1 MGPILR
7 HKLILSASRV
17 AIIAAT
23 AALSGCSGANFFSN
37 SDSPGT
43 RNLVLPE
50 KQDVVGGAAYWG
62 ARYDANRTDIPA
74 AVSFARNLRQMG
86 GAQQAVTLLKEVV
99 MTAPD
104 NASVLSEY
112 GKALTAVGRSS
123 DAIPFFARSIQI
135 DSRDWSTF
143 SAYGVALD
151 QTGAHKKAQD
161 NYFIALD
168 LSSNNPTVQGNLAM
182 SYVLGGQIAQGEAI
196 LRKLV
201 ARPDATAQMRQNLA
215 MVASLKGDKVE
226 AEQLARQDLT
236 GPDVFNN
243 MAVMRQ
249 LSATNAKPADTPK
262 PADAPK
268 PATPAAVAP
277 AAKVTPKE
285 APSASLAPAATPYPP
300 NGAPLLVRPK
310 DTSVLPVPTRPM
322 APIADGN
329 AKPAQAVAAE
339 ATTPKNIVAPSSAV
353 TTPAAPATQKRKPPV
368 TMAPIPDEAAAPAK
382 TATPAPASAPVAKSP
397 NQALAPAVLR
407 QSQKDETLGAESV
420 ELAVSAY

>member
-62 ARYDANRTDIPA
+62 ARYDANRADIPA
-74 AVSFARNLRQMG
+74 AISFARNLRQMG

-112 GKALTAVGRSS
+112 GKALTAVGRSQ
-123 DAIPFFARSIQI
+123 DAIPFFARSVQI
-135 DSRDWSTF
+135 DHRDWSTF

-151 QTGAHKKAQD
+151 QTGAHKQAQD

-168 LSSNNPTVQGNLAM
+168 LSPNNPTVQGNLAM
-182 SYVLGGQIAQGEAI
+182 SYVLGGQMAQGEAI

-215 MVASLKGDKVE
+215 MVASLKGDKIE

-236 GPDVFNN
+236 GADVFNN

-249 LSATNAKPADTPK
+249 LSATNAKPAE
-262 PADAPK
+262 APK
-268 PATPAAVAP
+268 PPAPTAVAP
-277 AAKVTPKE
+277 ATKAAPKE
-285 APSASLAPAATPYPP
+285 APSAALAPNPASYPP
-300 NGAPLLVRPK
+300 NGAPPLVRPK

-322 APIADGN
+322 APIADSDTQ
-329 AKPAQAVAAE
+329 PAQAAAAE
-339 ATTPKNIVAPSSAV
+339 ATTPKNIVAPAAAV
-353 TTPAAPATQKRKPPV
+353 TTPATPVTQKRKPPV
-368 TMAPIPDEAAAPAK
+368 TMAPIPDEAEVPAK
-382 TATPAPASAPVAKSP
+382 TATPAPASAPAAKP
-397 NQALAPAVLR
+397 ANQALAPAVLR
-407 QSQKDETLGAESV
+407 QSQKDETLGAEPV

>member
-1 MGPILR
+1 MGPFLR

-23 AALSGCSGANFFSN
+23 VALSGCSGANFFSN

-43 RNLVLPE
+43 RNLILPE

-62 ARYDANRTDIPA
+62 ARYDANRADIPA
-74 AVSFARNLRQMG
+74 AISFARNLRQMG

-123 DAIPFFARSIQI
+123 DAIPFFTRSVQI
-135 DSRDWSTF
+135 DHRDWTTY
-143 SAYGVALD
+143 SAFGVALD
-151 QTGAHKKAQD
+151 QTGAHKQAQD

-168 LSSNNPTVQGNLAM
+168 LSPNNPTIQGNLAM

-215 MVASLKGDKVE
+215 MVASLKGDKLE

-249 LSATNAKPADTPK
+249 LSATNAKPAD
-262 PADAPK
+262 APK
-268 PATPAAVAP
+268 PPAPAAVAP
-277 AAKVTPKE
+277 AAKAQPKE
-285 APSASLAPAATPYPP
+285 TPSASLAPAATPYPP
-300 NGAPLLVRPK
+300 NGAPPLVRPK

-322 APIADGN
+322 APIADVDT
-329 AKPAQAVAAE
+329 KPAQAVAAE
-339 ATTPKNIVAPSSAV
+339 ATTPKNIVAPAAV
-353 TTPAAPATQKRKPPV
+353 ATTPAAPVTQRRKPPV
-368 TMAPIPDEAAAPAK
+368 TMSPIPDEVTPPAK
-382 TATPAPASAPVAKSP
+382 TATPTPATAPVAKP
-397 NQALAPAVLR
+397 ANQALAPALLR
-407 QSQKDETLGAESV
+407 QSQKDETLGAEPV

>member
-1 MGPILR
+1 MRPILR

-62 ARYDANRTDIPA
+62 ARYDANRADIPA
-74 AVSFARNLRQMG
+74 AISFARNLRQMG

-112 GKALTAVGRSS
+112 GKALTAVGRSQ
-123 DAIPFFARSIQI
+123 DAIPFFARSVQI
-135 DSRDWSTF
+135 DHRDWSTF

-151 QTGAHKKAQD
+151 QTGAHKQAQE
-161 NYFIALD
+161 NYFVALD
-168 LSSNNPTVQGNLAM
+168 LSPNNPTVQGNLAM

-215 MVASLKGDKVE
+215 MVASLKGDKLE
-226 AEQLARQDLT
+226 AEQLARQDLPAT
-236 GPDVFNN
+236 DVFNN

-249 LSATNAKPADTPK
+249 LSATNAKPAE
-262 PADAPK
+262 APK
-268 PATPAAVAP
+268 PTAPAALAPTPKATPKETPAAALATTP
-277 AAKVTPKE
+277 A
-285 APSASLAPAATPYPP
+285 SYPP
-300 NGAPLLVRPK
+300 NGAPPLVRPK

-322 APIADGN
+322 APIADTD
-329 AKPAQAVAAE
+329 AAPVQAVAAE
-339 ATTPKNIVAPSSAV
+339 AAAPKNIVAPAAAAP
-353 TTPAAPATQKRKPPV
+353 TTAAPAPVKRKPPV
-368 TMAPIPDEAAAPAK
+368 TMAPIADEEDAAPKTAAPAPSAPTSK
-382 TATPAPASAPVAKSP
+382 PANQAMAPVA
-397 NQALAPAVLR
+397 LR
-407 QSQKDETLGAESV
+407 KSQKDETLGADTV

>member
-62 ARYDANRTDIPA
+62 ARYDANRADIPA

-112 GKALTAVGRSS
+112 GKALTAVGRSQ
-123 DAIPFFARSIQI
+123 DAIPFFARSVQI
-135 DSRDWSTF
+135 DHRDWSTF

-151 QTGAHKKAQD
+151 QTGAHKQAQD

-215 MVASLKGDKVE
+215 MVASLKGDKLE

-249 LSATNAKPADTPK
+249 LSATNAKPAD
-262 PADAPK
+262 APK
-268 PATPAAVAP
+268 PPAPAAVAP
-277 AAKVTPKE
+277 APKAAPKE
-285 APSASLAPAATPYPP
+285 APSAALAPNPASYPP
-300 NGAPLLVRPK
+300 NGASPLVRPK

-322 APIADGN
+322 APIADGE
-329 AKPAQAVAAE
+329 ALLAPAVAAE
-339 ATTPKNIVAPSSAV
+339 AAAPKNIVAPAAVV
-353 TTPAAPATQKRKPPV
+353 TTPVAPVTQKRKPPV

-382 TATPAPASAPVAKSP
+382 SATPAPASAPVAKP
-397 NQALAPAVLR
+397 ANQALAPAVLR
-407 QSQKDETLGAESV
+407 QSQKDETLGAEPV
-420 ELAVSAY
+420 ELAVSSY

>member
-43 RNLVLPE
+43 RNLILPE

-62 ARYDANRTDIPA
+62 ARYDANRGDIPA
-74 AVSFARNLRQMG
+74 AISFARNLRQMG

-112 GKALTAVGRSS
+112 GKALTAVGRSQ
-123 DAIPFFARSIQI
+123 DAIPFFARSVQI
-135 DSRDWSTF
+135 DHRDWSTF

-151 QTGAHKKAQD
+151 QTGAHKQAQD

-168 LSSNNPTVQGNLAM
+168 LSPNNPTVQGNLAM
-182 SYVLGGQIAQGEAI
+182 SYVLGGQMAQGEAI

-215 MVASLKGDKVE
+215 MIASLKGDKLE
-226 AEQLARQDLT
+226 AEQLARQDLPAT
-236 GPDVFNN
+236 DVFNN

-249 LSATNAKPADTPK
+249 LSATNAKPAV
-262 PADAPK
+262 APK
-268 PATPAAVAP
+268 PVTPAPAAVAP
-277 AAKVTPKE
+277 AAKAAPKE
-285 APSASLAPAATPYPP
+285 APSAALVTNPASYPP
-300 NGAPLLVRPK
+300 NGAPPLVRPK

-322 APIADGN
+322 TPIPDGD
-329 AKPAQAVAAE
+329 AQPVPAVAAE
-339 ATTPKNIVAPSSAV
+339 VAPPKNIVAPANPAV
-353 TTPAAPATQKRKPPV
+353 TPAAPVVQKRKPPV
-368 TMAPIPDEAAAPAK
+368 TMAPISDEEDTSAK
-382 TATPAPASAPVAKSP
+382 TATPAPSAPTAKPANQAMAPVA
-397 NQALAPAVLR
+397 LR
-407 QSQKDETLGAESV
+407 KSQKDETLGAEAV

>member
-43 RNLVLPE
+43 SNLILPE

-62 ARYDANRTDIPA
+62 ARYDANRADIPA

-135 DSRDWSTF
+135 DSREWSTF

-151 QTGAHKKAQD
+151 QTGAHKQAQD

-215 MVASLKGDKVE
+215 MIASLKGDKLE

-249 LSATNAKPADTPK
+249 LSATSAK

-268 PATPAAVAP
+268 PPAPEAVAP
-277 AAKVTPKE
+277 AAKVPPKE
-285 APSASLAPAATPYPP
+285 TPSASLAPAATPYPP
-300 NGAPLLVRPK
+300 NGAPALVRPK
-310 DTSVLPVPTRPM
+310 DTSVLPVPMRPM
-322 APIADGN
+322 APVGDGD
-329 AKPAQAVAAE
+329 AQPSQAVAAE
-339 ATTPKNIVAPSSAV
+339 VAAPKNIVAPAAAV
-353 TTPAAPATQKRKPPV
+353 ATPAAPVTQKRKPPV

-382 TATPAPASAPVAKSP
+382 NATPAPATTPVVKPA
-397 NQALAPAVLR
+397 NQALAPVVLR
-407 QSQKDETLGAESV
+407 QSQKDETLGAEPV

>member
-1 MGPILR
+1 MRPILR
-7 HKLILSASRV
+7 HKLVLSASRV

-37 SDSPGT
+37 SESPGT
-43 RNLVLPE
+43 RNLILPE

-62 ARYDANRTDIPA
+62 ARYDANRADIPA
-74 AVSFARNLRQMG
+74 AISFARNLRQMG

-104 NASVLSEY
+104 NPSVLSEY

-123 DAIPFFARSIQI
+123 DAIPFFAQSVQMDR
-135 DSRDWSTF
+135 RDWTTF

-151 QTGAHKKAQD
+151 QTGAHKQAQD

-168 LSSNNPTVQGNLAM
+168 LSPNNPTVQGNLAM

-215 MVASLKGDKVE
+215 MVASLKGDKLE
-226 AEQLARQDLT
+226 AEKLARQDLT

-243 MAVMRQ
+243 LAVMRQ
-249 LSATNAKPADTPK
+249 LSATNGK

-268 PATPAAVAP
+268 PPAPAAVAP
-277 AAKVTPKE
+277 AAKTPPKE
-285 APSASLAPAATPYPP
+285 TPSASLVPAATPYTP

-322 APIADGN
+322 APVADGD
-329 AKPAQAVAAE
+329 AQPAQAVAAE
-339 ATTPKNIVAPSSAV
+339 VAAPKSIVAPAAAV
-353 TTPAAPATQKRKPPV
+353 TTPAAPVTQKRKPPV
-368 TMAPIPDEAAAPAK
+368 TMAPIPDEAPAPAPAPAN
-382 TATPAPASAPVAKSP
+382 TATPAPAAAPAAKP
-397 NQALAPAVLR
+397 ANQALAPAVLR
-407 QSQKDETLGAESV
+407 QSQKDETLGAEPV

>member
-62 ARYDANRTDIPA
+62 ARYDSNRADIPA

-339 ATTPKNIVAPSSAV
+339 ATTTKNIVAPAAAI
-353 TTPAAPATQKRKPPV
+353 TTPAAPVTQKRKPPV

>member
-62 ARYDANRTDIPA
+62 ARYDANRADIPA

-123 DAIPFFARSIQI
+123 DAIPFFTRSVQI
-135 DSRDWSTF
+135 DSRDWTAF

-151 QTGAHKKAQD
+151 QTGAHQQAQD

-215 MVASLKGDKVE
+215 MVASLKGDKIE

-249 LSATNAKPADTPK
+249 LSATNAKPAD
-262 PADAPK
+262 APK
-268 PATPAAVAP
+268 PPAPEAVSPATKSA
-277 AAKVTPKE
+277 PKE
-285 APSASLAPAATPYPP
+285 APSAALAPNPAPYPP
-300 NGAPLLVRPK
+300 NGAPPLVRPK

-322 APIADGN
+322 APITDGESV
-329 AKPAQAVAAE
+329 PAPAVAAE
-339 ATTPKNIVAPSSAV
+339 AATPKNIVAPAAVV
-353 TTPAAPATQKRKPPV
+353 TTPVAPVNQKRKPPV

-382 TATPAPASAPVAKSP
+382 TATPAPASAPVAKP
-397 NQALAPAVLR
+397 ANQALAPAVLR

>member
-62 ARYDANRTDIPA
+62 ARYDANRADIPA

-135 DSRDWSTF
+135 DSRDWSAY

-151 QTGAHKKAQD
+151 QTGAHKQAQD

-215 MVASLKGDKVE
+215 MVASLKGDKLE

-249 LSATNAKPADTPK
+249 LSATNAKPAD
-262 PADAPK
+262 APK
-268 PATPAAVAP
+268 PPAPAAVAP
-277 AAKVTPKE
+277 AAKAQPKE
-285 APSASLAPAATPYPP
+285 TPSASLAPAATPYPP
-300 NGAPLLVRPK
+300 NGAPPLVRPK

-322 APIADGN
+322 APIADGDT
-329 AKPAQAVAAE
+329 KPTQAVAAE
-339 ATTPKNIVAPSSAV
+339 ATTPKNIVAPAAAV
-353 TTPAAPATQKRKPPV
+353 TTPAAPVTQKRKPPV
-368 TMAPIPDEAAAPAK
+368 TMAPIPDEAAPAAK
-382 TATPAPASAPVAKSP
+382 TATPAPAAAPINKPA

-407 QSQKDETLGAESV
+407 QSQKDETLGVEPV